1 MVKQA
6 ASGLESDAE
15 AIRRIVLEQSY
26 RAGVGHIGSAL
37 SIVDIV
43 AVLLGTFESIAAS
56 EDADRDRL
64 VLSKGHAA
72 LALYAGLSN
81 RGLITDEQLATFCG
95 DGTDLGVHPEPT
107 LTGIDFGTG
116 SLGHGLSLAAG
127 AALAAR
133 WQASDRRAFA
143 ILSDAECNEGSTWEA
158 AMFAAHHGLG
168 NLGAIVDLNGQQ
180 ALGYTRDVLDL
191 AGLTTAWEALGW
203 RVIEVD
209 GHDTAA
215 MAAAFG
221 EVGGSEKPILF
232 AARTTFGK
240 GVSFMESR
248 IEWHYE
254 PLTDELYAQAL
265 AELDEATR

>member
-1 MVKQA
+1 MGQQA

-43 AVLLGTFESIAAS
+43 AALLGTFESIAAS
-56 EDADRDRL
+56 DDPERDRL
-64 VLSKGHAA
+64 ILSKGHAA
-72 LALYAGLSN
+72 LALYAGLAN
-81 RGLITDEQLATFCG
+81 RGRISEEQLATFCG
-95 DGTDLGVHPEPT
+95 DGTDLGVHPDPS
-107 LTGIDFGTG
+107 LIGIDFGTG
-116 SLGHGLSLAAG
+116 SLGHGLSLASG

-133 WQASDRRAFA
+133 WHGSTRRAFA

-158 AMFAAHHGLG
+158 AMFAAHHSLG

-191 AGLTTAWEALGW
+191 SGLTRAWEALGW
-203 RVIEVD
+203 RVVELD

-215 MAAAFG
+215 MASAFG
-221 EVGGSEKPILF
+221 EVGSSAKPILF
-232 AARTTFGK
+232 AARTIFGK

-254 PLTDELYAQAL
+254 PLTDELYDQAL
-265 AELDEATR
+265 ADLSEVDG